1 MTRGGFGHRSNMPE
15 SILPPESAIR
25 ERFRALISHC
35 DRVFFAGLPGV
46 GKSLLLQQLALL
58 ADEAGREATLLQW
71 DVLRQPFESPRYPLQ
86 DGATQPL
93 VMRAAGTWLRAQ
105 LPKRA
110 CDLLIGELPLIGG
123 RLIELAQARD
133 DAAEPLLR
141 AARTQFVVPV
151 PSREV
156 RASIESK
163 RAQTIA
169 APQHASE
176 ADDAPPNILRA
187 LWRDLQSLAHRL
199 ELAEQPRD
207 HAYHPATYAAVYL
220 HLLRHR
226 RASILPVDT
235 LLPVR
240 GSVYAHLADLP
251 QLRATADEAQ
261 AALRRAESSPAAR
274 AWWEL

>member
-1 MTRGGFGHRSNMPE
+1 MTRGGCGLRSMAE
-15 SILPPESAIR
+15 SILPPESELR
-25 ERFRALISHC
+25 QRFTRLISDC

-58 ADEAGREATLLQW
+58 AVDAGRAVALLQW
-71 DVLRQPFESPRYPLQ
+71 DVLRQPFENPRYPLE
-86 DGATQPL
+86 DGATHPL
-93 VMRAAGTWLRAQ
+93 VIRAAGNWLRAQ
-105 LPKRA
+105 LPHLA

-141 AARTQFVVPV
+141 DARSQFVVPL

-156 RASIESK
+156 RARIEAK

-169 APQHASE
+169 APQHKNE
-176 ADDAPPNILRA
+176 ADDAPPHILRA
-187 LWRDLQSLAHRL
+187 LWGDLQTLAQKL
-199 ELAEQPRD
+199 NLAEPPRD
-207 HAYHPATYAAVYL
+207 STYNPETYAAVYL

-226 RASILPVDT
+226 CAS
-235 LLPVR
+235 LLPVETALPAR

-261 AALRRAESSPAAR
+261 AALREAESSPAAR
-274 AWWEL
+274 AWWEV